1 MRKLYVIFAIFVIC
15 LMVTQAFI
23 PTLYG
28 IRETS
33 TETTTDARS
42 YNLQFIKLWED
53 IDVNYCPTFM
63 AGFLDAKEFGEFLVV
78 FSSARGDVSGR
89 YVSMLQASSTYDTA
103 YIFDVKEG
111 NLVKSITGTGTY
123 YITFAYVGGLR
134 VLTYKVW
141 DRYGFF
147 DPSGNWMVE
156 DPAYYGTNARVIDVS
171 DPYKL
176 QYNPSE
182 VIYQIEWGFN
192 DITQGNFS
200 YAMLTDN
207 GKYLVVGYP
216 AGGYVLVFKR
226 DDIQKKYVFFQKVVT
241 ISSGEPRPD
250 IGFGAHFYV
259 TPDGRYLIVGYRDY
273 PQIELFY
280 KPEEEYLMY
289 GAVKFYYL
297 PYYIPK
303 NVSGFGS
310 SNIVSNLGGILAIDP
325 TEYETWSIGEHEP
338 PYVMD
343 GVGAGTGAELRIYL
357 LLITKDGWGIA
368 GYIDSATILS
378 IVDYVKLFDSV
389 SYVSPTISRS
399 LIGYSSNVMAMV
411 AQSSDTAKLYIYDLV
426 GNKTYLFNH
435 TVSKSPVT
443 AVAVDPNSEY
453 IFGANAMWKVV
464 QRTEYTGMPR
474 LRLEGHMWFN
484 TSDFYIK
491 DSSAYIPPAPSDTNW
506 TASIMSGDIE
516 ITRARIVPDEILL
529 VSDDKVKNARFRD
542 MFYSGYIGISDLIEV
557 GGHIDARG
565 ILPDETVDEVASKY
579 NADPSKI
586 LPTFANFTID
596 SLYGW
601 NGSGFGGATVSYVT
615 MVNLPFDRPVY
626 VEQYDELTIVSDFA
640 IATVAPIFDGNND
653 LKGLYRIVI
662 PASSAATVY
671 GTWAIAKEL
680 ASQVVYWTYGTQAAT
695 VIAGTSIG
703 AIASGVCAVVGLA
716 FLIDAFATLK
726 YREEAYSSV
735 RSLVMMIPI
744 VETPDGKKYGV
755 VVMAL
760 PQDEI
765 ENAGGEYITHAQ
777 AIAEKLGL
785 DDIEVVFKPFG
796 ANWEEYRGL
805 IEAGHIPEINLKD
818 AIEDTL
824 VEKYGYN
831 IKDLKI
837 TKAKLVVETLA
848 HGKVGFWDWI
858 KGGIKIPVVTVI
870 SGVKIDI
877 VGRPDERVY
886 TNPSDIKTLVDSIT
900 VRFGDTTQVAQL
912 ITSTRGLKAS
922 FVAPVGTSI
931 NDFSISFGKKVP
943 FTVAVDFSLR
953 LNMYLEQ
960 PMEEVGGYMYKSYFV
975 FSWKGTE
982 EFTPQLHLDAVGFI
996 DMPYP
1001 LTKAVRVA
1009 IYSYGTDE
1017 VEFTQYLELSSL
1029 VEDPESPSGYRYT
1042 YMTTRNTLFLDP
1054 RNGALLQPSETFIF
1068 KYFYGELPD
1077 VSVEILLNGTD
1088 VTSTIPKHA
1097 MVGIHSTKISQNV
1110 GVRVLLEVYLKED
1123 NTKTL
1128 ITSRAYEET
1137 IYVQSGRTE
1146 WLTYDIADLVDLAIT
1161 TMRTQNKVAQ
1171 LEVTAEIID
1180 YVADEDPTNNRVT
1193 QFYIPPTN
1201 LPYGTSES
1209 HTVTVFAY
1217 DAITGQGVSGATITL
1232 SIPNVGSW
1240 SGTTNSTGYATITV
1254 PYVRY
1259 YNITVSHPTYNAPPL
1274 QVYIYKDG
1282 TVLVPLVSGEITV
1295 NPPLNDSQTP
1305 PISIGGTNYYWL
1317 SIFVAYKDAFP
1328 HDDAQV
1334 VIYDQNTLTKMFDLN
1349 TGLSGYV
1356 HVLIPENKYIRY
1368 VIDVTNPQDPTQTSH
1383 AERTFTMTQHYMF
1396 SHSTSWSSTYYTP
1409 EVYLDSASFLTS
1421 RGQGYYDAP
1430 VKHNIMLY
1438 IWTNYPQTVEVKLD
1452 VYNVDDPNNPVY
1464 VSSEYENITLVNG
1477 FNTIYAWVDISAPN
1491 GGYFKVKATI
1501 VSYEADTDTTN
1512 NEVWTN
1518 TQYLKPEVD
1527 YIVSIRYS
1535 VIQRKV
1541 DWAVL
1546 PEDKV
1551 QISIV
1556 IKSMN
1561 TNVSLPLDLSLT
1573 IKKRDWG
1580 GVLKEYQN
1588 IRQTITAY
1596 GDVVYKNL
1604 TITVPWTDKLIIN
1617 VTATHPWD
1625 DKPWNNIAGVVIDI
1639 FPDAKVSMS
1648 LLPVATEGS
1657 EITVRVQI
1665 ISNVMQ
1671 EGYTIGLAVRDNS
1684 TNTLLG
1690 FSEIELK
1697 PEVIVDLNYTVPN
1710 NPEMFM
1716 GIRYPSLKR
1725 TFVASI
1731 SGDFY
1736 DGNNWSEAEVTVLS
1750 SQAFTAILI
1759 IAIIFALLLFVRI
1772 LKDTIEDTNVKRY
1785 VKRKPK
1791 GYEKYLK
1798 DTIEEGSGKFVRRRG
1813 I

>member
-1 MRKLYVIFAIFVIC
+1 MRKLYKIFTIFAVAIIIFQI
-15 LMVTQAFI
+15 TI
-23 PTLYG
+23 PTLYSVEG
-28 IRETS
+28 TS
-33 TETTTDARS
+33 TTENTSDPTT
-42 YNLQFIKLWED
+42 YNLQFIKLWENVD
-53 IDVNYCPTFM
+53 KYITPTFM
-63 AGFLDAKEFGEFLVV
+63 AGFLDAGIYGKYVVV
-78 FSSARGDVSGR
+78 FSVGRGDVSR
-89 YVSMLQASSTYDTA
+89 SYISVMDVATIFDLV
-103 YIFDVKEG
+103 YIFRVSDGALVYNFTG
-111 NLVKSITGTGTY
+111 NGTY
-123 YITFAYVGGLR
+123 FVRIDFSGISL
-134 VLTYKVW
+134 YKVW

-147 DPSGNWMVE
+147 DPSGKWMVE

-182 VIYQIEWGFN
+182 VIYPIDWGFT
-192 DITQGNFS
+192 DTTVGNFS
-200 YAMLTDN
+200 YATLTDN
-207 GKYLVVGYP
+207 GKYLIVGYP
-216 AGGYVLVFKR
+216 ANGTVLVFKR
-226 DDIQKKYVFFQKVVT
+226 DDEQKKYIPYQLPKIVST
-241 ISSGEPRPD
+241 TLGENSYTVR
-250 IGFGAHFYV
+250 FGEHFSV
-259 TPDGRYLIVGYRDY
+259 TPDGKYLVVGSAYY
-273 PQIELFY
+273 PEIEIYY
-280 KPEEEYLMY
+280 KPSDEYFY
-289 GAVKFYYL
+289 GLVGAYDLPVSTSGIGETGAIGWNEGSLIAV
-297 PYYIPK
+297 PD
-303 NVSGFGS
+303 GE
-310 SNIVSNLGGILAIDP
+310 GGIYIMILTNDGWWLVFRAYYDGTFTILH
-325 TEYETWSIGEHEP
+325 TEKVSDGSNRISPAFTWGSVSRSSDVIALVSEVSLDIGKAFIYDTVQNKTYTLEWSIG
-338 PYVMD
+338 Y
-343 GVGAGTGAELRIYL
+343 GT
-357 LLITKDGWGIA
+357 
-368 GYIDSATILS
+368 
-378 IVDYVKLFDSV
+378 
-389 SYVSPTISRS
+389 
-399 LIGYSSNVMAMV
+399 
-411 AQSSDTAKLYIYDLV
+411 Q
-426 GNKTYLFNH
+426 
-435 TVSKSPVT
+435 
-443 AVAVDPNSEY
+443 AVAVDPEGY
-453 IFGANAMWKVV
+453 IFAGEGLWKVIK
-464 QRTEYTGMPR
+464 RTEATGDPR
-474 LRLEGHMWFN
+474 IRLEGHMWFN

-491 DSSAYIPPAPSDTNW
+491 ESSVYSPPAPSDVNW
-506 TASIMSGDIE
+506 TASITSGDIVV
-516 ITRARIVPDEILL
+516 TRARIVSDPVLL
-529 VSDDKVKNARFRD
+529 ITDDKVKNARFRD
-542 MFYSGYIGISDLIEV
+542 MFYSGYIGISPLIKV
-557 GGHIDARG
+557 GGSVDAFG

-744 VETPDGKKYGV
+744 VETSDGKKYGV

-785 DDIEVVFKPFG
+785 NGVEVVFKPFG

-818 AIEDTL
+818 AIEETL

-870 SGVKIDI
+870 SGVKIDV
-877 VGRPDERVY
+877 VGTPRERVF
-886 TNPSDIKTLVDSIT
+886 TDPDDIKTLVDSIT
-900 VRFGDTTQVAQL
+900 VRFGDETQTVPL
-912 ITSTRGLKAS
+912 LTSTEGIKGT
-922 FVAPVGTSI
+922 FVAPVGVGI
-931 NDFSISFGKKVP
+931 DKFSITFNKKVP
-943 FTVAVDFSLR
+943 FTIAVDFSMR
-953 LNMYLEQ
+953 ANIYIEQ
-960 PMEEVGGYMYKSYFV
+960 VMTEVGGYMYESYITFL
-975 FSWKGTE
+975 WGGTDE
-982 EFTPQLHLDAVGFI
+982 YTPQLHLDALGFI
-996 DMPYP
+996 DVPYQ
-1001 LTKAVRVA
+1001 LYKAVRVA
-1009 IYSYGTDE
+1009 IYAYGTHED
-1017 VEFTQYLELSSL
+1017 EFTEYLDLAGAI
-1029 VEDPESPSGYRYT
+1029 EDPNSPTGYRYT
-1042 YMTTRNTLFLDP
+1042 YMTAKNTLFLDP
-1054 RNGALLQPSETFIF
+1054 RNGGILQPTETIVF
-1068 KYFYGELPD
+1068 KYFYVEPPD
-1077 VSVEILLNGTD
+1077 VSVEVLFNGTS
-1088 VTSTIPKHA
+1088 VTSTLAKHV
-1097 MVGIHSTKISQNV
+1097 MVGIYSSQIGQNV
-1110 GVRVLLEVYLKED
+1110 GVKVSLEVYK
-1123 NTKTL
+1123 KTDTNL
-1128 ITSRAYEET
+1128 TLVDARVYEET
-1137 IYVQSGRTE
+1137 IYVEANKKE
-1146 WLTYDIADLVDLAIT
+1146 WITYDVADLVDLAIT
-1161 TMRTQNKVAQ
+1161 TMRNENKVTFLQ
-1171 LEVTAEIID
+1171 VTAEITE
-1180 YVADEDPTNNRVT
+1180 YTQDEDPTNNKMIAV
-1193 QFYIPPTN
+1193 YYPPSN
-1201 LPYGTSES
+1201 LPYGTLES

-1217 DAITGQGVSGATITL
+1217 DARTGDGVSGVTVTL
-1232 SIPNVGSW
+1232 SSPDGSY
-1240 SGTTNSTGYATITV
+1240 SGATNSTGYATITV
-1254 PYVRY
+1254 PYVRI
-1259 YNITVSHPTYNAPPL
+1259 YNITVSGTTYRAPPL
-1274 QVYIYKDG
+1274 SVYVYKDG
-1282 TVLVPLVSGEITV
+1282 TVLVPLVPADITV
-1295 NPPLNDSQTP
+1295 NPPANDSVSP
-1305 PISIGGTNYYWL
+1305 PITIGGNDYYWF
-1317 SIFVAYKDAFP
+1317 SIFVSYKDAFP
-1328 HDDAQV
+1328 LDNAQV
-1334 VIYDQNTLTKMFDLN
+1334 TIYDQDLSLTLFNMTTD
-1349 TGLSGYV
+1349 LSGYI
-1356 HVLIPENKYIRY
+1356 HVLIPENKNIKYT
-1368 VIDVTNPQDPTQTSH
+1368 IDATNPQNTSQTYH
-1383 AERTFTMTQHYMF
+1383 FERMLTITQHYMF
-1396 SHSTSWSSTYYTP
+1396 AHSVYWSSSYYTP
-1409 EVYLDSASFLTS
+1409 EVYIADARFEIS
-1421 RGQGYYDAP
+1421 RGQGFYDAP
-1430 VKHNIMLY
+1430 VKHLVVLS
-1438 IWTNYPQTVEVKLD
+1438 IWTNSPQTVEIKLD
-1452 VYNVDDPNNPVY
+1452 VYDANDPNNPIY
-1464 VSSEYENITLVNG
+1464 VSSNYWNVSLSNG
-1477 FNTIYAWVDISAPN
+1477 LNKVYTWVDVNAPN
-1491 GGYFKVKATI
+1491 GGNFKVKATI

-1512 NEVWTN
+1512 NEAWTN
-1518 TQYLKPEVD
+1518 VQYLKPFVD
-1527 YIVSIRYS
+1527 YIVSISYR
-1535 VIQRKV
+1535 VVERKL

-1604 TITVPWTDKLIIN
+1604 TITVPWTDRVKID
-1617 VTATHPWD
+1617 VSATHPWD
-1625 DKPWNNIAGVVIDI
+1625 DKPWNNIAGVVIDV

-1648 LLPVATEGS
+1648 LLPVVTEGS

-1665 ISNVMQ
+1665 ISNVME

-1690 FSEIELK
+1690 FTEVELK
-1697 PEVIVDLNYTVPN
+1697 PEVTVELNYTVPN

-1731 SGDFY
+1731 TGDFY

-1750 SQAFTAILI
+1750 SQAFTVIMI

-1772 LKDTIEDTNVKRY
+1772 VKDTIEDTNVKRY

-1798 DTIEEGSGKFVRRRG
+1798 DTIEEGSGKFVRRRNC
-1813 I
+1813 